1 MTEHDIDAMQT
12 LQSQSSVA
20 ADYRCGF
27 IAIAGRANVGKSTLL
42 NRLVDD
48 DVSIVT
54 HKPQTTRHKING
66 ILTLAQAQMVFVD
79 TPGLQQRSGLAL
91 NRSMNKAVHQ
101 AVADADVI
109 LFLVSAGRWQSEDE
123 KVLQLL
129 RQVSTPVLLV
139 VNQIDRMHDR
149 EQLLPWLD
157 QHARDPLYQQVF
169 LISALRGDGVDA
181 LVQSLPD
188 HLPLSPPLYPDDQ
201 YCDRSVRFLCAEL
214 IREQLLRRM
223 HKELPY
229 GMHVEIEEF
238 DETSKPL
245 QIGAVIWVDRDSHK
259 GMLIGKGGQ
268 NLKQIGRAARQRIE
282 KLLDAHVHLRLW
294 VRVQQGWTD
303 SDSML
308 QQGGLLSE

>member
-1 MTEHDIDAMQT
+1 MSRLPATP
-12 LQSQSSVA
+12 A
-20 ADYRCGF
+20 ATTASGQATADGHRCGF

-48 DVSIVT
+48 AVSIVT

-66 ILTLAQAQMVFVD
+66 ILSLPAAQLVFVD
-79 TPGLQQRSGLAL
+79 TPGLQQRTGLAL
-91 NRSMNKAVHQ
+91 NRSMNKAVYQ
-101 AVADADVI
+101 AVADADVV
-109 LFLVSAGRWQSEDE
+109 LFMVSAGRWQAEDQLVHE
-123 KVLQLL
+123 LLQ
-129 RQVSTPVLLV
+129 QSTTPVLLV
-139 VNQIDRMHDR
+139 VNQIDRMPDR

-157 QHARDPLYQQVF
+157 RYARDPLYRQVL

-181 LVQSLPD
+181 LLRCLPD
-188 HLPLSPPLYPDDQ
+188 YLPLSPPLYPTDQ
-201 YCDRSVRFLCAEL
+201 YSDRSVRFLAAEL

-238 DETSKPL
+238 DEAARPL
-245 QIGAVIWVDRDSHK
+245 LIGAVIWVDRESHK

-282 KLLDAHVHLRLW
+282 KLLDTHVHLRLW
-294 VRVQQGWTD
+294 VRVQEGWTD
-303 SDSML
+303 SDRLL
-308 QQGGLLSE
+308 QQCGLLSD